1 MRQTGERDRRVP
13 GFAFMAKSLACVV
26 ILFLLLAGCNADRG
40 SPSEQAVTTYPGDQR
55 KNDAFASSH
64 APTDPSPSPDY
75 AESEEAT
82 ARAVLQTWID
92 AIRNRQFDQAW
103 DMMSAADH
111 APWPK
116 DQWQARFADLNSIK
130 VEALPGTL
138 EGAAGSLYY
147 TSQITIT
154 AQNTAGAP
162 VRYEGEVVLRR
173 VNDVP
178 GASADQLH
186 WHIDNVTLDQ
196 TH

>member
-1 MRQTGERDRRVP
+1 MRHGQRISGRPVSP
-13 GFAFMAKSLACVV
+13 IS
-26 ILFLLLAGCNADRG
+26 IL
-40 SPSEQAVTTYPGDQR
+40 
-55 KNDAFASSH
+55 
-64 APTDPSPSPDY
+64 
-75 AESEEAT
+75 
-82 ARAVLQTWID
+82 
-92 AIRNRQFDQAW
+92 
-103 DMMSAADH
+103 
-111 APWPK
+111 
-116 DQWQARFADLNSIK
+116 IK

-186 WHIDNVTLDQ
+186 WHINSVTLDQ